1 MADSYPILTMD
12 ATSRIEYTPP
22 ECRGIDV
29 DQAPHNRAYA
39 ESCNTRGIERA
50 HEIES
55 AAPAGLK
62 NTQRVNVGSKPVIPL
77 AKVYMRS

>member
-1 MADSYPILTMD
+1 MD
-12 ATSRIEYTPP
+12 AASRIEYTPP

-29 DQAPHNRAYA
+29 DQASHNRAYA

-62 NTQRVNVGSKPVIPL
+62 NT
-77 AKVYMRS
+77 